1 MMSTRK
7 DMKKRA
13 RANLKRHYWI
23 FVAAC
28 LIAAFLG
35 AEYGNS
41 LSSISIRPTEAE
53 AFSIETEGQEN
64 AIAATTQTDVP
75 VGKEGA
81 IDVLNDI
88 LEGNIQ
94 AGEERAKELQS
105 NAQVS
110 ESKVLGRS
118 RGVLAMGL
126 NAVTS
131 GTIYVKLAES
141 LNSIVRSDSVVSIV
155 LIVVSMIFMLGIWI
169 FLENM
174 YQVVS
179 RRIFLEGRV
188 YEKLTAQRFLYLLRL
203 KKWIKVSWVMF
214 VATVFESLWWL
225 TFIGGIIK
233 HYSYYMVPYIIA
245 ENPNAGAMEAIRL
258 SRKMMKGHKWECFVL
273 ELSFVGW
280 NVLGAIS
287 FGVLEVLY
295 INPYKQATFCEYYAD
310 IRQCYKENKG
320 MGYELLNDRY
330 LFEKADETILEITYL
345 DVLEQMSDFKVKPV
359 KRKGIRA
366 FLANN
371 LGIVLLTSKIE
382 KEYEDQE
389 AKQLKIAE
397 LKDAL
402 AGICY
407 PTRLSTIPE
416 HLKRKRIETVNYLR
430 HYTIWSLILMFFT
443 FAFIGWVWEVSL
455 HLISDGVFV
464 NRGVLHGPWLPIYGG
479 GGMLILMLLYRFRK
493 NPALEFVLT
502 VVVCGSVEYFT
513 SWWLEMT
520 HDGQKWW
527 DYSGYFLNLNGRIC
541 AEGLLTFGLG
551 GMLIVYV
558 VAPLLDQWFKRI
570 KAKYMIAL
578 CVVLGTIFIID
589 NAYSSVHPN
598 TGHGITDYETGSSAQ
613 LQGAIQKKGKV

>member
-7 DMKKRA
+7 NMKKRA

-23 FVAAC
+23 FVIAC

-41 LSSISIRPTEAE
+41 LSSISIRPAEAE
-53 AFSIETEGQEN
+53 ASGAETEGQEDG
-64 AIAATTQTDVP
+64 IEATIQTDVP

-88 LEGNIQ
+88 LGGNIQ
-94 AGEERAKELQS
+94 AGEDRANELQS
-105 NAQVS
+105 NAQAS
-110 ESKVLGRS
+110 GSKILGRS

-141 LNSIVRSDSVVSIV
+141 LNSIVQSDSVVSMI
-155 LIVVSMIFMLGIWI
+155 LIAVSMIFMLGIWM

-203 KKWIKVSWVMF
+203 KKWIKVSWAMF
-214 VATVFESLWWL
+214 VTTVFGSLWWL
-225 TFIGGIIK
+225 TLIGGVIK
-233 HYSYYMVPYIIA
+233 HYSYYMVPYIVA
-245 ENPNAGAMEAIRL
+245 ENPDVGALEAIRL
-258 SRKMMKGHKWECFVL
+258 SRKMMKGHKWQCFIL
-273 ELSFVGW
+273 EFSFIGWNILGVLSFG
-280 NVLGAIS
+280 L
-287 FGVLEVLY
+287 LEVFY
-295 INPYKQATFCEYYAD
+295 VNPYKQATFCEYYAEM
-310 IRQCYKENKG
+310 RQCYRADKG
-320 MGYELLNDRY
+320 QGYELLNDRY
-330 LFEKADETILEITYL
+330 LFEKADEMLLESTYL
-345 DVLEQMSDFKVKPV
+345 DVLEEMSDFKIKPV
-359 KRKGIRA
+359 ERKGIRA

-371 LGIVLLTSKIE
+371 LGIVLLTSKAE

-389 AKQLKIAE
+389 ARQLRIAALE
-397 LKDAL
+397 DAL

-513 SWWLEMT
+513 SWWLEMA

-558 VAPLLDQWFKRI
+558 VAPLLDQVFKRM
-570 KAKYMIAL
+570 KTRYMITL
-578 CVVLGTIFIID
+578 CVILGTIFIID
-589 NAYSSVHPN
+589 NTYSSSHPN
-598 TGHGITDYETGSSAQ
+598 TGHGITDYEAGNSAW
-613 LQGAIQKKGKV
+613 LPEEIQKEGTV

>member
-1 MMSTRK
+1 MSTRK

-13 RANLKRHYWI
+13 KTNLKRHYWI
-23 FVAAC
+23 FVIAC

-41 LSSISIRPTEAE
+41 LSSISIRPVRAE
-53 AFSIETEGQEN
+53 ASDIEVEGQGASTED
-64 AIAATTQTDVP
+64 ATLRDVP
-75 VGKEGA
+75 AGKEGA
-81 IDVLNDI
+81 IDVLADI

-94 AGEERAKELQS
+94 AGQERAKELQS
-105 NAQVS
+105 DAKRS
-110 ESKVLGRS
+110 ENKILGRS

-131 GTIYVKLAES
+131 GTIYVKLAEA
-141 LNSIVRSDSVVSIV
+141 LNSIVRSDSVVSAILVV
-155 LIVVSMIFMLGIWI
+155 LSMIFMFGIWM

-233 HYSYYMVPYIIA
+233 HYSYYMVPYIVA
-245 ENPNAGAMEAIRL
+245 ENPAVGALEAVRL
-258 SRKMMKGHKWECFVL
+258 SRKMMKGHKWQCFML
-273 ELSFVGW
+273 ELSFIGW
-280 NVLGAIS
+280 NILGAIS
-287 FGVLEVLY
+287 FGFLEVFY
-295 INPYKQATFCEYYAD
+295 VNPYKQATFCEYYAEM
-310 IRQCYKENKG
+310 RQRYRADKG
-320 MGYELLNDRY
+320 PGYELLNDRY
-330 LFEKADETILEITYL
+330 LFEKAEETILEITYL

-371 LGIVLLTSKIE
+371 LGIVLLTSKAE

-389 AKQLKIAE
+389 ARQLRIAALE
-397 LKDAL
+397 DAL

-407 PTRLSTIPE
+407 PTRLSAIPE

-502 VVVCGSVEYFT
+502 VVVCGTVEYFT
-513 SWWLEMT
+513 SWWLEMA

-558 VAPLLDQWFKRI
+558 VAPLLDQIFKRM
-570 KAKYMIAL
+570 KTRYMITL
-578 CVVLGTIFIID
+578 CVILGTIFIID
-589 NAYSSVHPN
+589 NAYSGRHPN
-598 TGHGITDYETGSSAQ
+598 TGHGITDYEAGNAAW
-613 LQGAIQKKGKV
+613 LPEEIQKEGTV

>member
-1 MMSTRK
+1 MSTRK
-7 DMKKRA
+7 DMKRRA
-13 RANLKRHYWI
+13 KTNLKRHYWI
-23 FVAAC
+23 FVTAC

-41 LSSISIRPTEAE
+41 LSSISVRPVRAE
-53 AFSIETEGQEN
+53 SSDIEVEGLGASTEN
-64 AIAATTQTDVP
+64 ATHTNVP

-81 IDVLNDI
+81 IDVLTDI

-94 AGEERAKELQS
+94 AGQERAKELQGD
-105 NAQVS
+105 AKRS
-110 ESKVLGRS
+110 ENKILGRS

-131 GTIYVKLAES
+131 GTIYVKLAEA
-141 LNSIVRSDSVVSIV
+141 LNSIVRSDSIVSAILVVF
-155 LIVVSMIFMLGIWI
+155 SMIFIFGIWI

-225 TFIGGIIK
+225 TFVGGIIK
-233 HYSYYMVPYIIA
+233 HYSYYMVPYIVA
-245 ENPNAGAMEAIRL
+245 ENPDVGALEAIRL
-258 SRKMMKGHKWECFVL
+258 SRKMMKGHKWECFIL
-273 ELSFVGW
+273 ELSFMGW
-280 NVLGAIS
+280 NVLGAMSLGI
-287 FGVLEVLY
+287 LEVMY

-320 MGYELLNDRY
+320 TGYELLNDRY

-366 FLANN
+366 FLADN
-371 LGIVLLTSKIE
+371 LGIVFLTSKAE

-389 AKQLKIAE
+389 ARQLRIAALE
-397 LKDAL
+397 DAL

-502 VVVCGSVEYFT
+502 VVVCGTVEYFT
-513 SWWLEMT
+513 SWWLEMA

-558 VAPLLDQWFKRI
+558 VAPLLDQVFKRMRTR
-570 KAKYMIAL
+570 YMIAL
-578 CVVLGTIFIID
+578 CVILGTIFIID
-589 NAYSSVHPN
+589 NTYSGSHPN
-598 TGHGITDYETGSSAQ
+598 TGHGITDYEAGNSAW
-613 LQGAIQKKGKV
+613 LLEEIQKEGTV